1 MYPEVF
7 SGITVSGIYIHEPG
21 GLITD
26 LLIAFL
32 CLALLLKLPDL
43 KDTFQKY
50 WALFIAMIGLGGVG
64 GALVHGFPTVLGES
78 LFYWMWALKNV
89 FLPIGNYFAAYVILT
104 AAFPEK
110 MRWLNALILIKMLIA
125 NIFMFYTYSFLP
137 IVIDIALTYFLVI
150 WLSVRLMKTIPAYRE
165 IRNAFLVAFFSGFL
179 YLIKYDIDPVWFSH
193 KDMVH
198 VFVLISVYLIYRGI
212 KVKDRGYNFGRV
224 SL

>member
-26 LLIAFL
+26 LLIAIV
-32 CLALLLKLPDL
+32 CLTVLLKLPRL

-89 FLPIGNYFAAYVILT
+89 FLPIGNYFAAYVILSV
-104 AAFPEK
+104 AFPAK
-110 MRWLNALILIKMLIA
+110 MRWLNILIVIKMVVA
-125 NIFMFYTYSFLP
+125 NAFMFYSYSFLP

-150 WLSVRLMKTIPAYRE
+150 SLSIRLMKIIPAYKQ

-179 YLIKYDIDPVWFSH
+179 YLLKYDIDPVWFSH

-198 VFVLISVYLIYRGI
+198 VFVLISVYLIYKAI
-212 KVKDRGYNFGRV
+212 IVKDKDYDFGR
-224 SL
+224 LK

>member
-26 LLIAFL
+26 LLIAIV
-32 CLALLLKLPDL
+32 CLTVLLKLPRL

-89 FLPIGNYFAAYVILT
+89 FLPIGNYFAAYVILSV
-104 AAFPEK
+104 AFPAK
-110 MRWLNALILIKMLIA
+110 MRWLNILIVIKMVVA
-125 NIFMFYTYSFLP
+125 NAFMFYSYSFLP

-150 WLSVRLMKTIPAYRE
+150 SLSIRLMKIIPAYKQ

-179 YLIKYDIDPVWFSH
+179 YLLKYDIDPVWFSH

-198 VFVLISVYLIYRGI
+198 VFVLISVYLIYEAI
-212 KVKDRGYNFGRV
+212 IVKDKDYDFGR
-224 SL
+224 LK

>member
-26 LLIAFL
+26 LLIAIV
-32 CLALLLKLPDL
+32 CLTVLLKLPRL

-89 FLPIGNYFAAYVILT
+89 FLPIGNYFAAYVILSV
-104 AAFPEK
+104 AFPAK
-110 MRWLNALILIKMLIA
+110 MRWLNILIVIKMVVA
-125 NIFMFYTYSFLP
+125 NAFMFYSYSFMP

-150 WLSVRLMKTIPAYRE
+150 SLSIRLMKIIPAYKQ

-179 YLIKYDIDPVWFSH
+179 YLLKYDIDPVWFSH

-198 VFVLISVYLIYRGI
+198 VFVLISVYLIYKAI
-212 KVKDRGYNFGRV
+212 IVKDKDYDFGR
-224 SL
+224 LK